1 MRKVLVIV
9 SNIPNPVKC
18 VIMLSRQ
25 KTASTYGIVNEL
37 TIASIVFAM
46 IQEIL
51 VTRLSVEE
59 AMIEPKASPSI
70 IFLVLQYGIA
80 VMSIIAIISRVV
92 IIVSPALVS
101 KTKNI
106 VFSINNI

>member
-1 MRKVLVIV
+1 
-9 SNIPNPVKC
+9 
-18 VIMLSRQ
+18 
-25 KTASTYGIVNEL
+25 
-37 TIASIVFAM
+37 
-46 IQEIL
+46 
-51 VTRLSVEE
+51 
-59 AMIEPKASPSI
+59 MIEPKASPSI